1 MLDTKEKENNLCDN
15 KTIKPC
21 NGLCREILESPA
33 LNAFKSRKR
42 AARKGKDIADDTMDN
57 LPSSFQVVRK
67 FYNEE
72 EKSVFQVVARSFPF
86 PHVSLFLS
94 ATLKCS

>member
-67 FYNEE
+67 FYSEE
-72 EKSVFQVVARSFPF
+72 EKSVFARSFPF